1 MYADYFLKFIDEAA
15 ATAVLMDGE
24 VPKYANID
32 TLGPIEGYEGWHVNV
47 RVVLGQEDGEPL
59 VPFCVYP
66 VVPRRVWAGPMY
78 PVAPPVPPPES
89 PVAEEP
95 VAEEA

>member
-1 MYADYFLKFIDEAA
+1 MYADYFLKFPDEAA
-15 ATAVLMDGE
+15 ANAVLYTPAPE
-24 VPKYANID
+24 VESEEPVPPTPKYANID
-32 TLGPIEGYEGWHVNV
+32 TLGVIEGYEGWHVNV

-78 PVAPPVPPPES
+78 PVAP
-89 PVAEEP
+89 
-95 VAEEA
+95 